1 MKTPRRFVTGFRTA
15 LLLALLLA
23 LVLVL
28 RPARPAGAQNP
39 DRVPASAR
47 FELFRLDAGDA
58 PGHGEDALLAVLW
71 FTPDPGWHTY
81 AHVNGQAGAPLS
93 ASVSFGPGK
102 PAARLVYP
110 AGRPAPDVS
119 EPDKAVFIHDGP
131 APVMAV
137 APPGLTGEITLT
149 GAVRAVLCSN
159 ERCLQASV
167 EATAQANCAA
177 IPGLARAREQAW
189 YPEFARAARAAESAE
204 LAELAESTESGASAL
219 PGGVSAPAA
228 GPGYS
233 LLTPRFAAGAMEV
246 ADIGKAV
253 LFALL
258 AGLILNVM
266 PCVLPVAS
274 LKFSGFLAAS
284 SEDPLRR
291 FKDLRRYN
299 VFFALGIL
307 TYFLILSVVLGL
319 AEMAWGQLFQ
329 STGFILG
336 MATTVFALSLS
347 LFGLYNLP
355 VIDLKRAPKAAGH
368 VNTRVA
374 AFATGILATLM
385 ATPCSGP
392 FLGGVLA
399 WTMLQ
404 PVWVI
409 STVFVCI
416 GLGMSGPYLVFALR
430 PDLIRFFPKPG
441 PWLEYLEKG
450 VGFVLLA
457 TSLYFLSV
465 LPARLVFPALFTL
478 LAVAFAAWMWGQ
490 WTSLSQSALKRR
502 LIRLAAVVLVLAAG
516 YAAFA
521 VKPPAEAEW
530 EPFTPQTFREL
541 LGKQN
546 MLIDFTADWCP
557 NCKLV
562 EKTALTPENRAAWKR
577 TYNLRFLKAD
587 LTSGDPE
594 AMALLRALKSQSIP
608 VTALFPRGPGAA
620 SPLVLR
626 DLFTA
631 SRLAGLLAETF
642 K

>member
-1 MKTPRRFVTGFRTA
+1 MKTISSLAALFRA
-15 LLLALLLA
+15 VLFLAVC
-23 LVLVL
+23 LVPW
-28 RPARPAGAQNP
+28 PAAPASAQNP
-39 DRVPASAR
+39 GSAPASDSVPTGAR
-47 FELFRLDAGDA
+47 FELFRLDRGQGA
-58 PGHGEDALLAVLW
+58 DALLAVLW
-71 FTPDPGWHTY
+71 ITPDPGWHTY
-81 AHVNGQAGAPLS
+81 AHINGEAGAPLA
-93 ASVSFGPGK
+93 ASISFGPGK
-102 PAARLVYP
+102 PAALVVYP
-110 AGRPAPDVS
+110 EGRAVPDAF
-119 EPDKAVFIHDGP
+119 EPDKSVFIHDGP
-131 APVMAV
+131 TPVVAL
-137 APPGLTGEITLT
+137 APPGLSGDISLS
-149 GAVRAVLCSN
+149 GVVQAVLCTDKSCRQ
-159 ERCLQASV
+159 ETVQA
-167 EATAQANCAA
+167 AA
-177 IPGLARAREQAW
+177 HIAAADIPGLPRAESQPW
-189 YPEFARAARAAESAE
+189 YPDFARTAHGTVPVAAQAGPEAGE
-204 LAELAESTESGASAL
+204 T
-219 PGGVSAPAA
+219 AA
-228 GPGYS
+228 GPAPAVLPKPEAGTGYAR
-233 LLTPRFAAGAMEV
+233 LAPRFAADSMEV

-284 SEDPLRR
+284 AEDPHKR
-291 FKDLRRYN
+291 FQDLRRYN

-307 TYFLILSVVLGL
+307 TYFLILSIVLGL

-336 MATTVFALSLS
+336 MATAVFALSLS

-465 LPARLVFPALFTL
+465 LPAKFVFPALFTL
-478 LAVAFAAWMWGQ
+478 LAVAFAAWMWGK
-490 WTSLSQSALKRR
+490 WTNLSQTALKRG
-502 LIRLAAVVLVLAAG
+502 LIRSAALALVLVAA
-516 YAAFA
+516 YLAFA
-521 VKPPAEAEW
+521 AKPPAEATW
-530 EPFTPQTFREL
+530 EPFTAQTFHDL
-541 LGKQN
+541 LGKEN
-546 MLIDFTADWCP
+546 ILIDFTADWCP

-562 EKTALTPENRAAWKR
+562 EKTALTPKNLAAWKR
-577 TYNLRFLKAD
+577 TYNLIYLKAD
-587 LTSGDPE
+587 LTADNPE
-594 AMALLRALKSQSIP
+594 AMALLKALKSQSIP
-608 VTALFPRGPGAA
+608 VTALFPKGQQATA
-620 SPLVLR
+620 PLVLR
-626 DLFTA
+626 DLFTG
-631 SRLAGLLAETF
+631 SRLAEALAETMQ
-642 K
+642 

>member
-1 MKTPRRFVTGFRTA
+1 MKMLSRLVALFRTVPF
-15 LLLALLLA
+15 LALCLVPWLARPVSAQQDPGPA
-23 LVLVL
+23 LVADSAPV
-28 RPARPAGAQNP
+28 
-39 DRVPASAR
+39 SAR
-47 FELFRLDAGDA
+47 FELFQQDRGQ
-58 PGHGEDALLAVLW
+58 GENALLAVLW
-71 FTPDPGWHTY
+71 ITPDPGWHTY
-81 AHVNGQAGAPLS
+81 AHINGEAGAPLS
-93 ASVSFGPGK
+93 ASVDFGPGK
-102 PAARLVYP
+102 PAAAVVYP
-110 AGRPAPDVS
+110 VGRAVPDAF

-131 APVMAV
+131 TPVV
-137 APPGLTGEITLT
+137 ALPPPGLSGEIALSGT
-149 GAVRAVLCSN
+149 VQAVLCSN
-159 ERCLQASV
+159 TSCRQETVRAVSHISS
-167 EATAQANCAA
+167 AA
-177 IPGLARAREQAW
+177 VSGLPRAESQPW
-189 YPEFARAARAAESAE
+189 YPEFARAAQAV
-204 LAELAESTESGASAL
+204 TGA
-219 PGGVSAPAA
+219 PETVSVPAQAPQPETPPVA
-228 GPGYS
+228 GYS
-233 LLTPRFAAGAMEV
+233 QLAPRFAASSMEV
-246 ADIGKAV
+246 ADLGKAA

-284 SEDPLRR
+284 AEDPHKR
-291 FKDLRRYN
+291 FKDLRQYN

-319 AEMAWGQLFQ
+319 AGMAWGQLFQ

-336 MATTVFALSLS
+336 MAAGVFALSLS

-368 VNTRVA
+368 VNTRAA

-430 PDLIRFFPKPG
+430 PDLIHLFPKPG

-457 TSLYFLSV
+457 TSLYFLSI
-465 LPARLVFPALFTL
+465 LPAHLVFPSLFTL
-478 LAVAFAAWMWGQ
+478 LAIAFAAWMWGK
-490 WTSLSQSALKRR
+490 WTNLSQTALKRR
-502 LIRLAAVVLVLAAG
+502 LIRSAALALVLAAG
-516 YAAFA
+516 YFAFA
-521 VKPPAEAEW
+521 AKPPAEATW
-530 EPFTPQTFREL
+530 EPFTPQTFQEL
-541 LGKQN
+541 LGREN
-546 MLIDFTADWCP
+546 ILIDFTADWCP

-562 EKTALTPENRAAWKR
+562 EKTALTPKNRAAWKR

-587 LTSGDPE
+587 LTSDNPE
-594 AMALLRALKSQSIP
+594 AMALLKALKSQSIP
-608 VTALFPRGPGAA
+608 VTALFPKGQNATT
-620 SPLVLR
+620 PLVLR
-626 DLFTA
+626 DLFTG
-631 SRLAGLLAETF
+631 SRLAEALAATF